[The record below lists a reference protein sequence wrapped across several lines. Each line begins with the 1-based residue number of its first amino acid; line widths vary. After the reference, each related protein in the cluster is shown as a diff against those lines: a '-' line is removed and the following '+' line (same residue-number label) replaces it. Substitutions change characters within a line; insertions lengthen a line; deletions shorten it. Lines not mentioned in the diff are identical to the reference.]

1 MAELHGE
8 LLEFQEKLQRQL
20 ASKESFILRMKQEL
34 VALRGPLPD
43 EISKD
48 NMESC
53 HTSQE
58 SLYAASR
65 PLINIWIPSV
75 FLKGKGT
82 EAHHLYQVCTKYY
95 FLVILV
101 TSTIT
106 SVFTH

>member
-1 MAELHGE
+1 MAEMHGE

-20 ASKESFILRMKQEL
+20 ACKESFITRMKQEL
-34 VALRGPLPD
+34 IALRGPLPD

-48 NMESC
+48 PDSI

-58 SLYAASR
+58 SVYAASR

-82 EAHHLYQVCTKYY
+82 DAHHLYQVGVLT
-95 FLVILV
+95 F
-101 TSTIT
+101 
-106 SVFTH
+106 SVFNSNILYKVMIYV